1 MGPLGAMMSLLCK
14 GASSTYLIM
23 TTLVQTLRNS
33 HDWAVKRIKRVS
45 NKNIDDAFAIEQE
58 FNEWLDTSID
68 EYEILSL
75 EYIGG
80 KYAD

>member
-1 MGPLGAMMSLLCK
+1 
-14 GASSTYLIM
+14 M